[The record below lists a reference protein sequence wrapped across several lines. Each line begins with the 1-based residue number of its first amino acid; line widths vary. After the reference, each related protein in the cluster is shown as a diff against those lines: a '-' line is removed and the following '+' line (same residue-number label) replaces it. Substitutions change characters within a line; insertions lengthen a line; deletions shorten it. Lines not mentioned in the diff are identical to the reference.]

1 MKTNEK
7 KERKYSSL
15 KVILPIVIVLVLLF
29 SSFAVYQVIR
39 TRAGKDEKVVALIP
53 YRKGDKWGFC
63 NRDRK
68 MVTPAVY
75 DAASLFSE
83 SLASVVLDGKFGF
96 IDTKGNMVIPAV
108 YDDGSSFSEGLA
120 PVELNNK
127 HGFIDTRGNMVIPP
141 VYDEAFSFGDSLA
154 LVKLNGKQGYIDT
167 KDTQYW
173 ED

>member
-68 MVTPAVY
+68 MVIPTVY
-75 DAASLFSE
+75 DSVYLFTE
-83 SLASVVLDGKFGF
+83 GLAPVHLNGKCGF
-96 IDTKGNMVIPAV
+96 VDTKGTMVIPAV
-108 YDDGSSFSEGLA
+108 YDDGRSFIEGLA
-120 PVELNNK
+120 FVVL
-127 HGFIDTRGNMVIPP
+127 DGNGGCDNAKGTMVIPA
-141 VYDEAFSFGDSLA
+141 VYDDG
-154 LVKLNGKQGYIDT
+154 GG
-167 KDTQYW
+167 
-173 ED
+173 

>member
-7 KERKYSSL
+7 KDRKYSSL

-29 SSFAVYQVIR
+29 SSFAVYQMIR

-68 MVTPAVY
+68 MVIPTVY
-75 DAASLFSE
+75 DSVYLFSE
-83 SLASVVLDGKFGF
+83 GLAPVHLNSKCGF
-96 IDTKGNMVIPAV
+96 VDTKGNMVIPAV

-120 PVELNNK
+120 
-127 HGFIDTRGNMVIPP
+127 
-141 VYDEAFSFGDSLA
+141 
-154 LVKLNGKQGYIDT
+154 LVKLNSKWGYICLLYTSDAA
-167 KDTQYW
+167 D
-173 ED
+173 DLLCVD

>member
-68 MVTPAVY
+68 MVIPTVY
-75 DAASLFSE
+75 DSVYLFSE
-83 SLASVVLDGKFGF
+83 GLAPVHLNSKCGY

-108 YDDGSSFSEGLA
+108 YDDGGLFTDGLA
-120 PVELNNK
+120 FVVLDGK
-127 HGFIDTRGNMVIPP
+127 CGFV
-141 VYDEAFSFGDSLA
+141 
-154 LVKLNGKQGYIDT
+154 DT
-167 KDTQYW
+167 KDTRYW

>member
-68 MVTPAVY
+68 MVIPTVY
-75 DAASLFSE
+75 DSVDLFSE
-83 SLASVVLDGKFGF
+83 GLAPVHLTRKWGF
-96 IDTKGNMVIPAV
+96 VDTKGNMVIPAV

-120 PVELNNK
+120 PV
-127 HGFIDTRGNMVIPP
+127 R
-141 VYDEAFSFGDSLA
+141 
-154 LVKLNGKQGYIDT
+154 LNGKWGYIDT
-167 KDTQYW
+167 KGTMVIPAQSMIGQIPSAR
-173 ED
+173 

>member
-7 KERKYSSL
+7 KDRKYSSL

-29 SSFAVYQVIR
+29 SSFAVYQMIR

-68 MVTPAVY
+68 MVIPTVY
-75 DAASLFSE
+75 DSVYLFSE
-83 SLASVVLDGKFGF
+83 GLAPVHLNSKWGY

-108 YDDGSSFSEGLA
+108 YDSVDPFSDGLA
-120 PVELNNK
+120 PV
-127 HGFIDTRGNMVIPP
+127 H
-141 VYDEAFSFGDSLA
+141 
-154 LVKLNGKQGYIDT
+154 LNGKWGYIDT
-167 KDTQYW
+167 KGTMVIPAALSLIHIS
-173 ED
+173 EPTR

>member
-29 SSFAVYQVIR
+29 SSFAVYQMIR

-68 MVTPAVY
+68 MVIPTVY
-75 DAASLFSE
+75 DSVYLFSE
-83 SLASVVLDGKFGF
+83 GLAPVHLNSKWGF
-96 IDTKGNMVIPAV
+96 VDTKGTMVIPAV
-108 YDDGSSFSEGLA
+108 YDDGGSFIEGLA
-120 PVELNNK
+120 FVVLDGK
-127 HGFIDTRGNMVIPP
+127 CRFIDAKVTIVIQA
-141 VYDEAFSFGDSLA
+141 VYAHGGRYFLQD
-154 LVKLNGKQGYIDT
+154 Q
-167 KDTQYW
+167 
-173 ED
+173 

>member
-39 TRAGKDEKVVALIP
+39 TLAGKDEKVVVLIP
-53 YRKGDKWGFC
+53 YRKSDKWGFC

-68 MVTPAVY
+68 MVIPTVY
-75 DAASLFSE
+75 DSVDLFSE
-83 SLASVVLDGKFGF
+83 GLAIVGLNSKCGF
-96 IDTKGNMVIPAV
+96 VDTKGNMVIPAV

-127 HGFIDTRGNMVIPP
+127 HGFIDTKGNMVIPP
-141 VYDEAFSFGDSLA
+141 VYDEAFSFGDGLA
-154 LVKLNGKQGYIDT
+154 PVSYKHLTLPKNR
-167 KDTQYW
+167 
-173 ED
+173 

>member
-15 KVILPIVIVLVLLF
+15 KVILAIVIVLVLLF

-39 TRAGKDEKVVALIP
+39 TRVGKDEKVVALIP

-68 MVTPAVY
+68 MLIPTVY
-75 DAASLFSE
+75 DSVDLFSE
-83 SLASVVLDGKFGF
+83 SLAPVVLDGKYGF
-96 IDTKGNMVIPAV
+96 VDTKGTMVIPAI

-127 HGFIDTRGNMVIPP
+127 HGFIDT
-141 VYDEAFSFGDSLA
+141 
-154 LVKLNGKQGYIDT
+154 
-167 KDTQYW
+167 KDTRYW